1 MTTSLGVPA
10 MEWIFEEDL
19 ELTEREIEARRE
31 EWIAEWDLYIAED
44 VE

>member
-1 MTTSLGVPA
+1 